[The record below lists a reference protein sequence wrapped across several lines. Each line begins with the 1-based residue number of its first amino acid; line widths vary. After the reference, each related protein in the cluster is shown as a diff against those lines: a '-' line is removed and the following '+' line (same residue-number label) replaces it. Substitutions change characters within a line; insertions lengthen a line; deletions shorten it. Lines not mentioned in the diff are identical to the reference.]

1 MQLPLRMAKS
11 GHPPKMQVAPNTAHH
26 VVLCHVLFCVMLC
39 HVKWSMCMCCSA
51 SFRIPKT
58 LVNFGNSWEFDL
70 YHSKPGIGWEFVKFV
85 HSGWE

>member
-1 MQLPLRMAKS
+1 
-11 GHPPKMQVAPNTAHH
+11 
-26 VVLCHVLFCVMLC
+26 
-39 HVKWSMCMCCSA
+39 MCCSA